1 MTGLMPRIRR
11 RRAERPEGTEAH
23 PAEVP
28 PVEAP
33 PSGPAGTEP
42 EDPAAP
48 PAPGFRSRGRM
59 RRRLRFLRRV
69 RELGFRDLGG
79 LVFDQ
84 HRFGRPD
91 DELVRGK
98 LAALGAIDAELRAL
112 QTALD
117 DRRPI
122 TELREPGVAACPRC
136 GALHGTDARFC
147 PSCGSPLRGPRAMAG
162 VGESVSLGVGEIGAL
177 SPASPSLA
185 DAPAATPFAQRVT
198 SYATG
203 SGPEAAA
210 DGPAADDQLPAGASA
225 AGATRPEAEAE
236 EADAESAPGAAEQA
250 TTATPPAGGES
261 PGP

>member
-23 PAEVP
+23 TAEVP

-59 RRRLRFLRRV
+59 RRRLRYLRRV

-112 QTALD
+112 QAALD
-117 DRRPI
+117 DERPI

-162 VGESVSLGVGEIGAL
+162 VGESVSVGVGEIGAL
-177 SPASPSLA
+177 TPASPSQA
-185 DAPAATPFAQRVT
+185 DAPAATPFAQRVS

-210 DGPAADDQLPAGASA
+210 EAAAADDQVPAASSEA
-225 AGATRPEAEAE
+225 DATRPDA
-236 EADAESAPGAAEQA
+236 EADAEPAPGAGEQA
-250 TTATPPAGGES
+250 TTVAPPAGGES

>member
-1 MTGLMPRIRR
+1 MTGLMPRIHR

-23 PAEVP
+23 TA
-28 PVEAP
+28 EAP
-33 PSGPAGTEP
+33 PDEARPSGPAGTEP
-42 EDPAAP
+42 DDPATP
-48 PAPGFRSRGRM
+48 SAPGFRARGRM

-98 LAALGAIDAELRAL
+98 LAALATIDAELRAL
-112 QTALD
+112 QAALD
-117 DRRPI
+117 DARPI

-162 VGESVSLGVGEIGAL
+162 VGESVSVGVGEIGAL
-177 SPASPSLA
+177 SPTSASAP

-198 SYATG
+198 SYAAG
-203 SGPEAAA
+203 SEAEAAG
-210 DGPAADDQLPAGASA
+210 DTPAPA
-225 AGATRPEAEAE
+225 RPEAD
-236 EADAESAPGAAEQA
+236 ADGESAPAAGEQA
-250 TTATPPAGGES
+250 TTVTPPAGGES

>member
-23 PAEVP
+23 TAEVP
-28 PVEAP
+28 PAEAP
-33 PSGPAGTEP
+33 ASAPAGTEP
-42 EDPAAP
+42 QDPAAP
-48 PAPGFRSRGRM
+48 SAPGFRSRGRM

-84 HRFGRPD
+84 HRFARPD

-98 LAALGAIDAELRAL
+98 LAALAAIDAELRAL
-112 QTALD
+112 QAALD
-117 DRRPI
+117 DPRPI
-122 TELREPGVAACPRC
+122 TELREPGIAACPRC

-162 VGESVSLGVGEIGAL
+162 VGESVSVGVGEIGAL
-177 SPASPSLA
+177 SPAPISPA

-210 DGPAADDQLPAGASA
+210 HRPASDELPAQSS
-225 AGATRPEAEAE
+225 
-236 EADAESAPGAAEQA
+236 EADASRARAEADGESAPGAGEQA
-250 TTATPPAGGES
+250 TTVARPAGDES
-261 PGP
+261 PRP

>member
-23 PAEVP
+23 TAEVP
-28 PVEAP
+28 PDEARSP
-33 PSGPAGTEP
+33 GPAGTEP

-48 PAPGFRSRGRM
+48 SAPGFRARGRM

-69 RELGFRDLGG
+69 RELGFRDVGG

-98 LAALGAIDAELRAL
+98 LAALAAVDAELRAL
-112 QTALD
+112 QAALD
-117 DRRPI
+117 DARPI

-162 VGESVSLGVGEIGAL
+162 VGESVSVGVGEIGAL
-177 SPASPSLA
+177 SPTSASAP
-185 DAPAATPFAQRVT
+185 DAQAATPFAQRVT
-198 SYATG
+198 SYAAG
-203 SGPEAAA
+203 SEAEAAG
-210 DGPAADDQLPAGASA
+210 DTPAPA
-225 AGATRPEAEAE
+225 RPEAD
-236 EADAESAPGAAEQA
+236 ADGESAPAAGEQA
-250 TTATPPAGGES
+250 TTVTPPAGGES

>member
-23 PAEVP
+23 TAEVP
-28 PVEAP
+28 PDEAR

-42 EDPAAP
+42 DDPATP
-48 PAPGFRSRGRM
+48 SAPGFRARGRM

-98 LAALGAIDAELRAL
+98 LAALAAIDAELRAL
-112 QTALD
+112 QAALD
-117 DRRPI
+117 DPRPI

-147 PSCGSPLRGPRAMAG
+147 PSCGSPVRGPGAIAG
-162 VGESVSLGVGEIGAL
+162 VGESVSVGVGEIGAL
-177 SPASPSLA
+177 SPTAASAP
-185 DAPAATPFAQRVT
+185 DAPATPFAQRVT
-198 SYATG
+198 SYAAG
-203 SGPEAAA
+203 SEPEAPGDTPAA
-210 DGPAADDQLPAGASA
+210 DGPED
-225 AGATRPEAEAE
+225 
-236 EADAESAPGAAEQA
+236 EADGQSAPAAREQA
-250 TTATPPAGGES
+250 TTVTPPAGGES

>member
-1 MTGLMPRIRR
+1 MTGLMHRIRR

-23 PAEVP
+23 TAEVP
-28 PVEAP
+28 PAEAP
-33 PSGPAGTEP
+33 PSAPAGTEP
-42 EDPAAP
+42 EDPVAP
-48 PAPGFRSRGRM
+48 SAPGFRSRGRM

-98 LAALGAIDAELRAL
+98 LAALAAIDTELRAL
-112 QTALD
+112 QAALD
-117 DRRPI
+117 DARPI
-122 TELREPGVAACPRC
+122 TELREPGIAACARC

-162 VGESVSLGVGEIGAL
+162 VGESVSVGVGEIGAL
-177 SPASPSLA
+177 SPAPASPA
-185 DAPAATPFAQRVT
+185 DAPAATPFAQRLT
-198 SYATG
+198 SYATA

-210 DGPAADDQLPAGASA
+210 DRPAPDELPDQSSEADAARAEAEADAASRASA
-225 AGATRPEAEAE
+225 A
-236 EADAESAPGAAEQA
+236 EQP
-250 TTATPPAGGES
+250 TTVTPPPGGER
-261 PGP
+261 PAP

>member
-23 PAEVP
+23 TADVP
-28 PVEAP
+28 PVEAS
-33 PSGPAGTEP
+33 PSGPAATEL
-42 EDPAAP
+42 EAP
-48 PAPGFRSRGRM
+48 SAPGFRSRGRM

-91 DELVRGK
+91 EELVRGK

-112 QTALD
+112 QGALD
-117 DRRPI
+117 DTRPI

-177 SPASPSLA
+177 SPTSASPA

-203 SGPEAAA
+203 SEPEAAA
-210 DGPAADDQLPAGASA
+210 DRPATDELPAEPSEAGA
-225 AGATRPEAEAE
+225 AGTQA
-236 EADAESAPGAAEQA
+236 EADAESAPGAGEQ
-250 TTATPPAGGES
+250 TTTVTPPAGGQS